1 MEAELVSE
9 PKLKEA
15 RHKAKSLLETANV
28 TNPAVKLND
37 IYHLAQK
44 DFHLTIQGASA
55 DILPSNIDGI
65 TRRENDE
72 IFILY
77 NNSVSVTRQRFTVA
91 HELGHLYLGHVHGG
105 SSIDFGSQNF
115 DEAEA
120 NQFAA
125 HLLMPPSLL
134 RIDINAGL
142 KDPKEL
148 AKRYQVSEEALWW
161 QINKA
166 GLLGL
171 F

>member
-1 MEAELVSE
+1 MEAELTNE

-15 RHKAKSLLETANV
+15 RHKAKSLLEAAKI
-28 TNPAVKLND
+28 TNPAVSLND
-37 IYHLAQK
+37 IYHLAK
-44 DFHLTIQGASA
+44 KEFHLTIQGASTS
-55 DILPSNIDGI
+55 ILPANVDGI
-65 TRRENDE
+65 TKRENDD

-77 NNSVSVTRQRFTVA
+77 NNSVSETRQRFTVA
-91 HELGHLYLGHVHGG
+91 HELGHLYLGHVHG
-105 SSIDFGSQNF
+105 SSNIDLGSQNF
-115 DEAEA
+115 DEIEA

-125 HLLMPPSLL
+125 YLLIPPVFLKA
-134 RIDINAGL
+134 DINSGK

-166 GLLGL
+166 GLLNL